1 MRSDK
6 APGLP
11 DPHQKSGDVE
21 DPEYRLLVDLKL
33 GRPGCILLQ
42 ALGAEGDYRLFL
54 YRYTDIWL
62 VAPTPDMKWYRG
74 TKSDFELVFSKEW
87 QNGVR

>member
-1 MRSDK
+1 MKDSK
-6 APGLP
+6 
-11 DPHQKSGDVE
+11 
-21 DPEYRLLVDLKL
+21 YRLLVDLKL

-62 VAPTPDMKWYRG
+62 VGITPDMKWYRG
-74 TKSDFELVFSKEW
+74 TESVFEQAFSQGEGK
-87 QNGVR
+87 NGMRQR